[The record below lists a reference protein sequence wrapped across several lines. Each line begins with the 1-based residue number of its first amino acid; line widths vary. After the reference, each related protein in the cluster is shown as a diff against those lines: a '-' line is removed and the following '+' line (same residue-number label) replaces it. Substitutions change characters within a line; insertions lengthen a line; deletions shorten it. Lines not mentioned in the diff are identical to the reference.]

1 MRRLCLRRRRCVDP
15 RLRCDT
21 IRLMWKLSPVVLVLA
36 MNAGCS
42 DGCGNTIVTSKEAPD
57 ARHAAVLFQRNCG
70 ATTGFSTQISVLN
83 AGKQPTGSG
92 NAFNADDDHGAAQ
105 AAPWGGPWAELV
117 WLSPSRLL
125 VRYDA
130 MARVFQRS
138 EAVSGVQISFE
149 PVVRN

>member
-1 MRRLCLRRRRCVDP
+1 
-15 RLRCDT
+15 
-21 IRLMWKLSPVVLVLA
+21 MWKLSPVVLVLA

-92 NAFNADDDHGAAQ
+92 NAFNAGRFSTRA
-105 AAPWGGPWAELV
+105 
-117 WLSPSRLL
+117 SP
-125 VRYDA
+125 
-130 MARVFQRS
+130 
-138 EAVSGVQISFE
+138 EAVTMGSPALADRSGTGLSLF
-149 PVVRN
+149 